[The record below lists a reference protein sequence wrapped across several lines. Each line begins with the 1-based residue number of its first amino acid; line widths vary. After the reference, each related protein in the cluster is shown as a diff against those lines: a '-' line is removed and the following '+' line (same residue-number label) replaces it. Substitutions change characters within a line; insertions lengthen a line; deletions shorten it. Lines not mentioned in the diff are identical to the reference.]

1 MHEHVFYSFKS
12 IVFDTKD
19 AAPLLRAMDWRLG
32 PFKEVYW
39 GTFNSE
45 EIAKKKLEICG
56 LAKEAG
62 FKIVLSNVR
71 KIEQIP

>member
-19 AAPLLRAMDWRLG
+19 AASLLRATEWQLG

-39 GTFNSE
+39 GMFNRE
-45 EIAKKKLEICG
+45 EITKKKLEVCG
-56 LAKEAG
+56 LAKETG

-71 KIEQIP
+71 KIEQTP